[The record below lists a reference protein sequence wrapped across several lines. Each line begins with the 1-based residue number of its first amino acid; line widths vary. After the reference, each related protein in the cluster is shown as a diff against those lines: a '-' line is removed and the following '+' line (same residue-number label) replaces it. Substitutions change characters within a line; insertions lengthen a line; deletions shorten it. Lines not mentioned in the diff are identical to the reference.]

1 MCFVFREPEGNNLR
15 ISRRIFVH
23 LGYQLKAG
31 YFPLFGGFASL
42 NPPCKV
48 QLVADVGWIKER
60 KLRIHQSNCY
70 RNAED
75 GQKDKQ
81 DA

>member
-31 YFPLFGGFASL
+31 YFPLFGGFGAF

-48 QLVADVGWIKER
+48 QLVADVG
-60 KLRIHQSNCY
+60 L
-70 RNAED
+70 D
-75 GQKDKQ
+75 
-81 DA
+81 